1 MRSVEFQVTPSHFKS
16 SPTSFRL
23 PIFLYLLSNE
33 FMEIGFWELKWQ
45 FLYHEIHSK
54 SCDEKFLLSKIN
66 HLSIYQVPKDTK
78 LETRLDVSKVIRVKR
93 EMMSLDKVGIHGKCN
108 QYVPLDLLQIR
119 ANNNAPPCHRQVLQ
133 LYRDLCLSIR

>member
-1 MRSVEFQVTPSHFKS
+1 MNLWKLVSGNSSGNFYILKFIQSLAMRNS
-16 SPTSFRL
+16 
-23 PIFLYLLSNE
+23 
-33 FMEIGFWELKWQ
+33 
-45 FLYHEIHSK
+45 
-54 SCDEKFLLSKIN
+54 LLSKIN

-78 LETRLDVSKVIRVKR
+78 LETRLDVSKVIRVKM

-133 LYRDLCLSIR
+133 LYRDLCLSISSVLTVEGLL